1 MATLKEIAARCGCSV
16 AAVSKALN
24 GMPDISEATA
34 RRVRQAAEELGYV
47 PNSAARTL
55 RTNHSNVIGLLLFIR
70 DKQVWYHE
78 YFASIAA
85 GIQEAIEL
93 KGYDLAPVTSTA
105 CGDQEHFLSYC
116 QYRGYDGVIVMCD
129 ASDKPVV
136 EDLLNSELPL
146 VTIDRAFP
154 TRSAV
159 LSDNVR
165 GMQDLVSYIHGMG
178 HTRIAFIHGDE
189 STVTQ
194 VRINAF
200 LDACREKGIV
210 VPPEYVRASFYR
222 DPAASMAVTREL
234 LALPERP
241 TCIIYPDDRAY
252 TGGMNAILD
261 AGLRIP
267 EDVSA
272 AGYDG
277 IPMAELLRPPLT
289 TIRQEGETL
298 GRHAGEMIL
307 EAIRRPRSFKPRHVT
322 VPGSLIPGGTVAD
335 IRSR

>member
-165 GMQDLVSYIHGMG
+165 GMQDLVDHMRSRMIQAG
-178 HTRIAFIHGDE
+178 IPEQD
-189 STVTQ
+189 
-194 VRINAF
+194 INAAGF
-200 LDACREKGIV
+200 GVKLQVLGVKLLPHKLEIKTWMNQQKKPLNNQGL
-210 VPPEYVRASFYR
+210 
-222 DPAASMAVTREL
+222 TR
-234 LALPERP
+234 
-241 TCIIYPDDRAY
+241 
-252 TGGMNAILD
+252 
-261 AGLRIP
+261 
-267 EDVSA
+267 
-272 AGYDG
+272 
-277 IPMAELLRPPLT
+277 
-289 TIRQEGETL
+289 
-298 GRHAGEMIL
+298 
-307 EAIRRPRSFKPRHVT
+307 
-322 VPGSLIPGGTVAD
+322 
-335 IRSR
+335 